1 MYSISSRRKGSTA
14 AVGEATAPVLDDEV
28 NKGHGVPS
36 VREETWWTFPTWRLD
51 GILTNEA
58 LVPWLVFAVA
68 LFTRFY
74 RLSEPP
80 GVGAWWEG
88 CGGIG

>member
-1 MYSISSRRKGSTA
+1 ML
-14 AVGEATAPVLDDEV
+14 VDDEA
-28 NKGHGVPS
+28 NKGHGVAS
-36 VREETWWTFPTWRLD
+36 VREETWWSFPTWRLD
-51 GILTNEA
+51 SILTNEA

-80 GVGAWWEG
+80 GVGAWRVGGMGWGGPGREG
-88 CGGIG
+88 V